1 MAIKVDQEACIGCG
15 ACASICPQV
24 FQINNEGKSKV
35 ISQDD
40 VECAKNAA
48 QSCPVQAITVD

>member
-24 FQINNEGKSKV
+24 FQINSEGKSEV

-40 VECAKNAA
+40 VECAKNAV
-48 QSCPVQAITVD
+48 QSCPVQAIIVD